1 MKEKIKQLFGLFGAF
16 AVVGVTTFGGGYA
29 MLPALQREVVEKRR
43 WATEEE
49 VMDWYAIGQCT
60 PGVIAVNTATFVGQ
74 KQAGVWGGIFATLGV
89 VFPSLV
95 IIMIIAAF
103 IQNFAHLPAVQNAF
117 AGIRVCVCVL
127 ILNAVVK
134 LWKKSV
140 VDWKTFLIFL
150 LVFAGSVFLNVS
162 PVLYVLAAAL
172 AGIVIKEPWL
182 VCMPLVGFVA
192 AVGMLVSY
200 ALLVD
205 DCRLYWGLWFGL
217 SFLVMMVVPGH
228 IINRKAKRACSGN

>member
-1 MKEKIKQLFGLFGAF
+1 MKEKLKQLFGLFGAF

-74 KQAGVWGGIFATLGV
+74 KQAGIWGGIFATLGV

-117 AGIRVCVCVL
+117 AGIRVCVCVRGR
-127 ILNAVVK
+127 
-134 LWKKSV
+134 
-140 VDWKTFLIFL
+140 
-150 LVFAGSVFLNVS
+150 VFS
-162 PVLYVLAAAL
+162 PFRRQSAN
-172 AGIVIKEPWL
+172 GEK
-182 VCMPLVGFVA
+182 C
-192 AVGMLVSY
+192 
-200 ALLVD
+200 
-205 DCRLYWGLWFGL
+205 
-217 SFLVMMVVPGH
+217 
-228 IINRKAKRACSGN
+228 

>member
-1 MKEKIKQLFGLFGAF
+1 MKEKLKQLFGLFGAF

-74 KQAGVWGGIFATLGV
+74 KQAGIWGVIFSTLGV

-150 LVFAGSVFLNVS
+150 LVFAGSVFLNIS

-172 AGIVIKEPWL
+172 AGIVVKEL
-182 VCMPLVGFVA
+182 EA
-192 AVGMLVSY
+192 
-200 ALLVD
+200 
-205 DCRLYWGLWFGL
+205 
-217 SFLVMMVVPGH
+217 H
-228 IINRKAKRACSGN
+228 KA

>member
-1 MKEKIKQLFGLFGAF
+1 MKDKLKQLGRLFITF

-43 WATEEE
+43 WATDEE

-74 KQAGVWGGIFATLGV
+74 KLAGVLGGIFATLGV

-95 IIMIIAAF
+95 IITIIAAF
-103 IQNFAHLPAVQNAF
+103 IQNFAHLPAVQSAF

-140 VDWKTFLIFL
+140 VDWKTLLIFIA
-150 LVFAGSVFLNVS
+150 VFACSVFLSIS
-162 PVLYVLAAAL
+162 PAIYVLAAAI
-172 AGIVIKEPWL
+172 AGIIVKEL
-182 VCMPLVGFVA
+182 EA
-192 AVGMLVSY
+192 
-200 ALLVD
+200 
-205 DCRLYWGLWFGL
+205 
-217 SFLVMMVVPGH
+217 
-228 IINRKAKRACSGN
+228 RKS

>member
-1 MKEKIKQLFGLFGAF
+1 MKDKLKQLGRLLITF

-43 WATEEE
+43 WATDEE

-74 KQAGVWGGIFATLGV
+74 KLAGVLGGIFATLGV

-95 IIMIIAAF
+95 IITIIAAF
-103 IQNFAHLPAVQNAF
+103 IQNFAHLPAVQSAF

-140 VDWKTFLIFL
+140 VDWKTLLIFIA
-150 LVFAGSVFLNVS
+150 VFACSVFLDVS
-162 PVLYVLAAAL
+162 PVIYVLAAAI
-172 AGIVIKEPWL
+172 AGIIVKEL
-182 VCMPLVGFVA
+182 EA
-192 AVGMLVSY
+192 
-200 ALLVD
+200 
-205 DCRLYWGLWFGL
+205 
-217 SFLVMMVVPGH
+217 
-228 IINRKAKRACSGN
+228 RKS

>member
-1 MKEKIKQLFGLFGAF
+1 MKEKLKQLFGLFGAF

-43 WATEEE
+43 WASEEE

-74 KQAGVWGGIFATLGV
+74 KQRGIAGGIVATLGV

-150 LVFAGSVFLNVS
+150 LVFAGSVFLNIS
-162 PVLYVLAAAL
+162 PVLYVLAAAV
-172 AGIVIKEPWL
+172 AGIVIREL
-182 VCMPLVGFVA
+182 EA
-192 AVGMLVSY
+192 
-200 ALLVD
+200 
-205 DCRLYWGLWFGL
+205 
-217 SFLVMMVVPGH
+217 
-228 IINRKAKRACSGN
+228 RKA

>member
-1 MKEKIKQLFGLFGAF
+1 MKDKLKQLGRLFITF

-43 WATEEE
+43 WATDEE

-74 KQAGVWGGIFATLGV
+74 KLAGVLGGMFATLGV

-95 IIMIIAAF
+95 IITIIAAF
-103 IQNFAHLPAVQNAF
+103 IQNFAHLPAVQSAF

-140 VDWKTFLIFL
+140 VDWKTLLIFVA
-150 LVFAGSVFLNVS
+150 VFACSVFLSIS
-162 PVLYVLAAAL
+162 PVIYVLAAAI
-172 AGIVIKEPWL
+172 AGIIVKEL
-182 VCMPLVGFVA
+182 EA
-192 AVGMLVSY
+192 
-200 ALLVD
+200 
-205 DCRLYWGLWFGL
+205 
-217 SFLVMMVVPGH
+217 
-228 IINRKAKRACSGN
+228 RKS

>member
-60 PGVIAVNTATFVGQ
+60 PGVIAVNTATFVGR

-172 AGIVIKEPWL
+172 AGIVIKEL
-182 VCMPLVGFVA
+182 EA
-192 AVGMLVSY
+192 
-200 ALLVD
+200 
-205 DCRLYWGLWFGL
+205 
-217 SFLVMMVVPGH
+217 
-228 IINRKAKRACSGN
+228 RKA